1 MLRIFISSVQK
12 ELAAERRA
20 LKEYIH
26 GDPLL
31 RRFFE
36 VFLFEDLPASDRR
49 ADAVY
54 LDEVARGDIYL
65 GLFGDEYGFEDAG
78 GISST
83 HREFN
88 HASQLG
94 KPRLIFVKGADD
106 AGKHAKMRALIRQVG
121 NELIRRR
128 FGSPA
133 ELIGG
138 VYASLVQY
146 LEEHELIRT
155 GPFDA
160 APCRDATL
168 ADLDPDRMA
177 WFLREARHARGFP
190 LSENAEPKELLV
202 HLNLLRGDV
211 PTHAAMLLFGR
222 QPQRFLISS
231 EVKCAHFHGTEVA
244 KPIPSYQVYKGTV
257 FQLVDQAVDFV
268 LSKINLSVGTRV
280 AGTQV
285 PVNYEL
291 PPDAVREAIVNAVA
305 HRDYTSTGSV
315 QVMLFAD
322 RLEVWNPGN
331 LPSALTL
338 AKLREPHGS
347 FPANP
352 LLAEPLYLAKYI
364 ERMGTGTRDMI
375 RLCREAG
382 LREPQY
388 TVRDGFVQTLW
399 RPATQVTAQVT
410 TQATGQAAAPTS
422 DEGKALWAKAFK
434 EMIEVA
440 ASPTGQ
446 ATGQATGQ
454 VASALLAYFHEARTT
469 KEIQDALGLRHRET
483 FLDNY
488 LTPMLEAGWLERT
501 IPDKPT
507 SPNQQYRLTEK
518 GRAWLA
524 ARKPEGGK

>member
-20 LKEYIH
+20 LKEYLH

-54 LDEVARGDIYL
+54 LDEVARCDIYL
-65 GLFGDEYGFEDAG
+65 CLFGDEYGFEDAG
-78 GISST
+78 GISPT

-106 AGKHAKMRALIRQVG
+106 SARHAKMRALIRQVG

-128 FGSPA
+128 FGSAA

-177 WFLREARHARGFP
+177 WFLREARRSRGFP
-190 LSENAEPKELLV
+190 LSENADPKELLV
-202 HLNLLRGDV
+202 HLNLLRADV
-211 PTHAAMLLFGR
+211 PTHAAVLLFGR

-244 KPIPSYQVYKGTV
+244 KPIPSFQVYKGTV

-268 LSKINLSVGTRV
+268 LSKINLAVGTRA

-285 PVNYEL
+285 PVHYEL

-388 TVRDGFVQTLW
+388 AIRDGFVQTLW
-399 RPATQVTAQVT
+399 RPATPATA
-410 TQATGQAAAPTS
+410 QATGQAGPQ
-422 DEGKALWAKAFK
+422 DKALSLLVLQQLAEALG
-434 EMIEVA
+434 I
-440 ASPTGQ
+440 PTAQ
-446 ATGQATGQ
+446 ATAQATAQVGRILTTADAEAGQ
-454 VASALLAYFHEARTT
+454 TREELQAAADIA
-469 KEIQDALGLRHRET
+469 HREH
-483 FLDNY
+483 FRKAY
-488 LTPMLEAGWLERT
+488 LEPLVTAGWLERT

-507 SPNQQYRLTEK
+507 SPNQKYRLTEK
-518 GRAWLA
+518 GRTWLA

>member
-1 MLRIFISSVQK
+1 MHCIFISRVEK
-12 ELAAERRA
+12 ELTAERRA
-20 LKEYIH
+20 LKDYIH

-54 LDEVARGDIYL
+54 LDEVARCDVYV
-65 GLFGDEYGFEDAG
+65 GLFGDEYGYKDAEG
-78 GISST
+78 VSPT

-88 HASQLG
+88 HATQLR
-94 KPRLIFVKGADD
+94 KQRLIFVKGADD
-106 AGKHAKMRALIRQVG
+106 SAKDPKMRALIRQAG

-128 FGSPA
+128 FATVA
-133 ELIGG
+133 ELIAGI
-138 VYASLVQY
+138 YASLVHY
-146 LEEHELIRT
+146 LLERELIRE

-160 APCRDATL
+160 APCRGAAL
-168 ADLDPDRMA
+168 ADLDPERMT
-177 WFLREARHARGFP
+177 WFLREARRARGFP
-190 LSENAEPKELLV
+190 LSENAGPKELLV
-202 HLNLLRGDV
+202 HLNLLHADV

-231 EVKCAHFHGTEVA
+231 EIKCAHFHGTEVA

-257 FQLVDQAVDFV
+257 FELVDQAVDFV
-268 LSKINLSVGTRV
+268 LSKINLAVGTRA

-285 PVNYEL
+285 PVSYEL

-305 HRDYTSTGSV
+305 HRDYTSTGSA

-322 RLEVWNPGN
+322 RLEVWNPGT
-331 LPSALTL
+331 LSPSLTL
-338 AKLREPHGS
+338 QQLREPHGS
-347 FPANP
+347 FPQNP

-375 RLCREAG
+375 RLCRSAG
-382 LREPQY
+382 LREPEY
-388 TVRDGFVQTLW
+388 AIRDGFVQTLW
-399 RPATQVTAQVT
+399 RPAAQVTALV
-410 TQATGQAAAPTS
+410 TGQAAAPTS
-422 DEGKALWAKAFK
+422 GEGKALWAKAFK
-434 EMIEVA
+434 ELIEAA

-454 VASALLAYFHEARTT
+454 VAPALLAYFETPRTT

-488 LTPMLEAGWLERT
+488 LTPMLDAGWLERT

-507 SPNQQYRLTEK
+507 SPNQRYRLTEK

-524 ARKPEGGK
+524 EGKK